1 MSYSKTLKL
10 TVYAMLTAIIILM
23 AFTPLG
29 YLKIGAVQITFI
41 MIPVVVGS
49 MLSPACGAYL
59 GAVFGATSFLQ
70 CFGLDAFGTAL
81 LDINPFYTALLCFV
95 PRILMGFACGWIF
108 RGLSRVE
115 KSGWLACTVTSLSG
129 ALINTALFVGALIL
143 LFGRSAYITETIGAG
158 VWKIITFFVTL
169 NAAVEAVVCL
179 IIGTAV
185 SKAFFAVYQ
194 SRFKTK

>member
-10 TVYAMLTAIIILM
+10 TIYAMLTAIIVLM

-29 YLKIGAVQITFI
+29 YLKIGVVQITFI

-49 MLSPACGAYL
+49 MLGPACGAYL
-59 GAVFGATSFLQ
+59 GAIFGATSFLQ

-81 LDINPFYTALLCFV
+81 LGVNPFYTVLLCFL
-95 PRILMGFACGWIF
+95 PRILMGVACGWIF
-108 RGLSRVE
+108 RGLSRFE
-115 KSGWLACTVTSLSG
+115 KSGWLACTVTSLAG
-129 ALINTALFVGALIL
+129 ALINTVLFVGTLIL
-143 LFGRSAYITETIGAG
+143 FFGRSGYITETIGAG
-158 VWKIITFFVTL
+158 VWKIITFFVSL
-169 NAAVEAVVCL
+169 NAVVEAAVCL
-179 IIGTAV
+179 VIGTAV